1 MYFDAYAVGN
11 RIQKLRRNKKLTQEQ
26 LAIKL
31 NISDR
36 HLGKI
41 ERGERTGS
49 IDLLIE
55 VAVHFEV
62 SLDYLILGKKP
73 QFSEAQKRLQVV
85 IRELAKIEE
94 IL

>member
-1 MYFDAYAVGN
+1 MYFDPYTIGN
-11 RIQKLRRNKKLTQEQ
+11 RIQKLRRKQKITQER
-26 LAIKL
+26 LATKL

-41 ERGERTGS
+41 ERGECAGS

-55 VAVHFEV
+55 VAVFFEV
-62 SLDYLILGKKP
+62 SLDYLILGKEP
-73 QFSEAQKRLQVV
+73 DISQAHKRLQAVM
-85 IRELAKIEE
+85 RELAEIEG

>member
-1 MYFDAYAVGN
+1 MYFDLYAVGN
-11 RIQKLRRNKKLTQEQ
+11 RIQKLRKTRKITQEQ

-41 ERGERTGS
+41 ERGECAGS

-55 VAVHFEV
+55 VAVYFEV
-62 SLDYLILGKKP
+62 SLDYLILGKEP
-73 QFSEAQKRLQVV
+73 QLSEAQKRLQAVMK
-85 IRELAKIEE
+85 ELAEIRKI
-94 IL
+94 L